1 MKEFGKDTKLTKKKK
16 PKMNTE
22 PRTDKP
28 IMCCF
33 GFKPQPIIPA
43 DIQPNTKVAET
54 ATILL

>member
-43 DIQPNTKVAET
+43 DIQPN
-54 ATILL
+54 IS

>member
-22 PRTDKP
+22 PRDKP

-33 GFKPQPIIPA
+33 GFKPPPIITV
-43 DIQPNTKVAET
+43 DISNHLISNERSR
-54 ATILL
+54 